1 MSDLVFRTEELTN
14 NQIAELYVASDY
26 EQSIIDKLKAPSPVL
41 LIGSRGVGKSFLFKM
56 SEIQMLQEFSEKKIL
71 PVFLTFRKASLL
83 KTSNDTSVLINT
95 LTKYIDWKYEHEWR
109 IVEINDKQRNEVG
122 YKIKFVK
129 PKEIIL
135 GLKSNDFLWKINN
148 TGKSSDEIK
157 PDELIRYSE
166 DILGTDCFQYQ
177 ITTSDKGY
185 KWEKIIRI

>member
-1 MSDLVFRTEELTN
+1 M
-14 NQIAELYVASDY
+14 
-26 EQSIIDKLKAPSPVL
+26 
-41 LIGSRGVGKSFLFKM
+41 
-56 SEIQMLQEFSEKKIL
+56 
-71 PVFLTFRKASLL
+71 
-83 KTSNDTSVLINT
+83 
-95 LTKYIDWKYEHEWR
+95 TKYIDWKYEHEWR

-166 DILGTDCFQYQ
+166 DILARH
-177 ITTSDKGY
+177 I
-185 KWEKIIRI
+185 

>member
-1 MSDLVFRTEELTN
+1 MFDWPLLSCTN
-14 NQIAELYVASDY
+14 RGLFCPQPAIIHDSASKIVAHQIVDSLSP
-26 EQSIIDKLKAPSPVL
+26 QSQGTIY
-41 LIGSRGVGKSFLFKM
+41 RN
-56 SEIQMLQEFSEKKIL
+56 E
-71 PVFLTFRKASLL
+71 
-83 KTSNDTSVLINT
+83 NTSVLINT